1 MPYNDYYEYFGP
13 DYTLHIFPSNM
24 ENLNTKQEL
33 ENIKTRLLENLSK
46 LQPSPSV
53 PFYDRPPDTE
63 IYEEVSRGE
72 FVRWYPGA
80 ETRVFAR
87 DGALTWWPK
96 AQPCATADCEHLVSD
111 HLLRAYSMQSYQQLR
126 SAASVHKLLF
136 CNHDLHSFSV

>member
-1 MPYNDYYEYFGP
+1 VELDDKMPYNDYYEYFGP

-72 FVRWYPGA
+72 FFQMV
-80 ETRVFAR
+80 
-87 DGALTWWPK
+87 
-96 AQPCATADCEHLVSD
+96 
-111 HLLRAYSMQSYQQLR
+111 LRR
-126 SAASVHKLLF
+126 
-136 CNHDLHSFSV
+136 